1 MRNNPKI
8 ALITGSAKRIGAAC
22 ARLLHA
28 HGYNIVLH
36 YHTSTQP
43 AHRLAEELNDLRA
56 ESAYLVSADL
66 LKLDQV
72 RALAEQALRAWGD
85 LDVLVN
91 NASLFYGGQLRD
103 VVERDWDNLLG
114 SNLKAPFFLSQALA
128 PSLLKRQGCIINIA
142 DIHAEKGLLG
152 FPVYSIAKA
161 GLVVMTKCLAKEL
174 APDVRVN
181 AVAPGAILW
190 PDQSNSDAQ
199 KIEILQKVA
208 LQRCGEVEDIARA
221 VRYLSDDAP
230 YMTGQVLTVDGGRT
244 LYT

>member
-1 MRNNPKI
+1 MRNNRKI

-28 HGYNIVLH
+28 HDYNIVLH
-36 YHTSTQP
+36 YHTSAQQ
-43 AHRLAEELNDLRA
+43 AHQLAEELNDLRA

-72 RALAEQALRAWGD
+72 HALAEQALHAWGD

-91 NASLFYGGQLRD
+91 NASLFYAGQLSD

-128 PSLLKRQGCIINIA
+128 PSLLKRQGCIINIV

-161 GLVVMTKCLAKEL
+161 GLVAMTKCLAKEL
-174 APDVRVN
+174 APGVRVN

-190 PDQSNSDAQ
+190 PDQPNSEAQ

-208 LQRCGEVEDIARA
+208 LQRCGGVEDIARA
-221 VRYLSDDAP
+221 VRYLIDDAP